1 MFLRLRRQ
9 LLGRDDVSL
18 LSSVYILT
26 FIYKSVAYV
35 MVAIIVSLATPA
47 LQLSHHL
54 IFLDKSLF
62 VAAPAPLNFH
72 FVLSN
77 TVFSGYP

>member
-1 MFLRLRRQ
+1 
-9 LLGRDDVSL
+9 
-18 LSSVYILT
+18 
-26 FIYKSVAYV
+26 